1 MTGTP
6 FTAGLHQL
14 DPDVWAWLHPDGG
27 WGRSNAGLIRGQ
39 DLTLLVDTQFDLAHT
54 AAMLTAMRSITD
66 AAPIRHAV
74 NTHGNGDHCYGNE
87 LLASD
92 VRIWA
97 APEATAHLRAES
109 PALLAGML
117 AAELPAPLADYLQ
130 DSFGAFEF
138 AGISP
143 RMPDQAITADHD
155 LDLGGRPVRLLRAS
169 PAHTH
174 GDVAVYDMDSGV
186 VFTGDL
192 LFIGGTPIMWAGP
205 AESWIATLERLLAL
219 DADTFVP
226 GHGPVTDAAG
236 VRAVR
241 DYLEHID
248 THTRQLHASGCS
260 AAEAVRQ
267 IDLGPFADLGNPERI
282 VINVD
287 AIYRHLDPEH
297 PPANLAALFGGMARW
312 AHG

>member
-1 MTGTP
+1 MTSIP

-14 DPDVWAWLHPDGG
+14 DSHVWAWLHPDGG
-27 WGRSNAGLIRGQ
+27 WGRSNAGLIGCQ

-54 AAMLTAMRSITD
+54 AAMLAAMRPITE

-92 VRIWA
+92 VTIWA
-97 APEATAHLRAES
+97 APEASAHLRAES

-117 AAELPAPLADYLQ
+117 AADLPAPLGEYLQ
-130 DSFGAFEF
+130 ASFGAFEF
-138 AGISP
+138 AGITP

-155 LDLGGRPVRLLRAS
+155 LDLGARPVRLLRAG

-174 GDVAVYDMDSGV
+174 GDVAVHDVNSGV

-205 AESWIATLERLLAL
+205 AESWIATLDRLLAL

-236 VRAVR
+236 VCAVR
-241 DYLEHID
+241 EYLGYIGAR
-248 THTRQLHASGCS
+248 TRQLYASGRS
-260 AAEAVRQ
+260 AAEAARR

-287 AIYRHLDPEH
+287 TIYRHLDPEH
-297 PPANLAALFGGMARW
+297 PPPDLPALFAAMAGW
-312 AHG
+312 AHS